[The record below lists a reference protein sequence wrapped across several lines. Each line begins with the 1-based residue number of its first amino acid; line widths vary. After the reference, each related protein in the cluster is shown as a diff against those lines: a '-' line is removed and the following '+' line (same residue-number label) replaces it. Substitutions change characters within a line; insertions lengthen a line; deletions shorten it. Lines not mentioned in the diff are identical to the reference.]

1 MNKYQYKIE
10 FITEASLFEE
20 EQDIFLLYLKFKL
33 DSISSLPEKIE
44 KKIEKIIEMDPNL
57 EIIIKKFKI
66 EEEI

>member
-1 MNKYQYKIE
+1 MNKYKYKIE
-10 FITEASLFEE
+10 FITEASLSEE

-33 DSISSLPEKIE
+33 DSISTLPEKIE
-44 KKIEKIIEMDPNL
+44 KKIEKIIDMDPNL

>member
-1 MNKYQYKIE
+1 MNKYKYKIE
-10 FITEASLFEE
+10 FITEASLSEE

-33 DSISSLPEKIE
+33 DSISALPEKIE